1 MLNPF
6 TYSDSNKRYFT
17 YDYYLKTKY
26 NSKVS
31 KIALD
36 GGFYCPNR
44 DGKISFG
51 GCIFCSALGS
61 GDFAGDHNENVLV
74 QYEKGKKIILKK
86 WDVNKFIAYFQ
97 AYSNTYGSIEHLKS
111 CYDPFVNVNDCVE
124 IALGTRPDCFNE
136 EIYDYLED
144 LNTKKPVT
152 VELGLQTSNDETG
165 KILNRGITFSTFKEA
180 LYELKKRGLRVV
192 VHIING
198 LPNETKE
205 IMLQTV
211 KDLSEL
217 PIDGIKIHSLCIL
230 KNTALE
236 HMYKNYHILT
246 KEEYVDIVCDQIE
259 LLPPH
264 VVIERITGDAKKE
277 DLITPLWSLK
287 KTCVVNDIDKELKR
301 RNSYQGKNYHVS
313 KAVKLSHDII
323 SNLSKKIVAI
333 DATLGNGHDSLF
345 LANEVKKVF
354 SFDIQSLAIK
364 RSKKRLIN
372 AKNVQ
377 IINDSFV
384 NITKYYRGNIDL
396 ALFNLGFLPG
406 SNKKII
412 TKKEDTL
419 GAILSILPKAKN
431 IIVVFY
437 TKHDNNEEYEFVTKQ
452 LKDFNIDFDLYNDLN
467 DEKLIHIH

>member
-6 TYSDSNKRYFT
+6 TYSDTNKRYYT

-44 DGKISFG
+44 DGKVSFG

-61 GDFAGDHNENVLV
+61 GDFAGNHNEDVLT
-74 QYEKGKKIILKK
+74 QYEKGKKIILNK
-86 WDVNKFIAYFQ
+86 WSVDKFIAYFQ
-97 AYSNTYGSIEHLKS
+97 AYSNTYGTIEHLKS
-111 CYDPFVNVNDCVE
+111 CYDPFINVDDCVE

-136 EIYDYLED
+136 EIYDYLEN
-144 LNTKKPVT
+144 LNKLKPVT

-165 KILNRGITFSTFKEA
+165 KILNRGINFEIFKNT
-180 LYELKKRGLRVV
+180 LFELKKHNIRVS

-217 PIDGIKIHSLCIL
+217 PIDGIKFHSLCIL
-230 KNTALE
+230 KNTPLE
-236 HMYKNYHILT
+236 HIYQKYHILT
-246 KEEYVDIVCDQIE
+246 KDEYVDIVCDQIE

-264 VVIERITGDAKKE
+264 VVIERLTGDAKKE
-277 DLITPLWSLK
+277 DLISPSWSLK
-287 KTCVVNDIDKELKR
+287 KTIVVNDIDKELRR
-301 RNSYQGKNYHVS
+301 RNSYQGKNYHLS
-313 KAVKLSHDII
+313 KAVKLSHDLI
-323 SNLSKKIVAI
+323 SNIDKKIVAV

-345 LANEVKKVF
+345 LANEFKKVF

-364 RSKKRLIN
+364 RSQKRLIN
-372 AKNVQ
+372 AKNVV
-377 IINDSFV
+377 IINDSFI
-384 NITKYYRGNIDL
+384 NITKYYRGKIDL

-406 SNKKII
+406 SNKKIT

-419 GAILSILPKAKN
+419 AAILNIRPKTKN

-437 TKHDNNEEYEFVTKQ
+437 TKHDNNEEYEFVINQ
-452 LKDFNIDFDLYNDLN
+452 LKDFNINYDIYDNLN
-467 DEKLIHIH
+467 DEILIHIH